1 MKKSSFY
8 WLTIFP
14 DRIHSDEHDLC
25 SEENIRNINDKSFM
39 VKRNTGLSD
48 TILRVNTIAMF
59 VFLIPLVAAIFFNGS
74 KSLLCISIFLI
85 LIEIEFLFLGFI
97 TIWKLLILLKR
108 SIMNQQI
115 KLSYFLVFLAFILI
129 GGYVAMFSISNIYQE
144 IDTVLK
150 DYRVGGF
157 TYYYKGKFPGWI
169 TYNRETD
176 SSEFTAE
183 IILRYFSAGLWG
195 FLLELGI
202 LMITSAFVIFV
213 RPTLRKFKSV
223 ND

>member
-1 MKKSSFY
+1 
-8 WLTIFP
+8 
-14 DRIHSDEHDLC
+14 
-25 SEENIRNINDKSFM
+25 M

-74 KSLLCISIFLI
+74 KSLLCISFFLI

-97 TIWKLLILLKR
+97 PIWKLLILLKR

-129 GGYVAMFSISNIYQE
+129 GGYLAMFSISNIYQE

-157 TYYYKGKFPGWI
+157 
-169 TYNRETD
+169 
-176 SSEFTAE
+176 
-183 IILRYFSAGLWG
+183 
-195 FLLELGI
+195 LL
-202 LMITSAFVIFV
+202 
-213 RPTLRKFKSV
+213 
-223 ND
+223 